1 MPQELLS
8 IGYPIAVAQTTGYS
22 LPAVKVTAFSTTTTG
37 WTVANDPAF
46 AGEVTV
52 VPDASGN
59 FTLSGG
65 FIRNT
70 TAATVITLKKD

>member
-37 WTVANDPAF
+37 WTIANDPAF
-46 AGEVTV
+46 AGPVTV
-52 VPDASGN
+52 VPDANGQ
-59 FTLSGG
+59 FTAVGG

-70 TAATVITLKKD
+70 TAAAVITLKRD